1 MNWREE
7 NHVQNFEFDVT
18 LFAGKYSQISFPAQ
32 TKRQVG
38 LIKRLWQEDLPA
50 DGFRKVRVKRYD
62 WSQFEGY
69 LQVIRFYEIEG
80 KTAKVRERMFVQ
92 HLSAAYLLADLW
104 ERRGRALERRY
115 AFRLWTPKLGV
126 DHKEKTFYDAPMS
139 RILVGPAFQIG
150 FSRRREWSREF
161 MDADDVPF

>member
-1 MNWREE
+1 MSNWRDE
-7 NHVQNFEFDVT
+7 NRVQCFDYDVS
-18 LFAGKYSQISFPAQ
+18 LFAGKYLQMTIPAQ

-38 LIKRLWQEDLPA
+38 LIKRLWQEDEPA
-50 DGFRKVRVKRYD
+50 DGFRKVKIKVYD
-62 WSQFEGY
+62 WTQIEEY
-69 LQVIRFYEIEG
+69 LPVIRFYEVEG

-92 HLSAAYLLADLW
+92 HTQAAFILADLW

-139 RILVGPAFQIG
+139 RVLVGPAFQIG
-150 FSRRREWSREF
+150 RSRRREWSREF
-161 MDADDVPF
+161 MSEKVPF